1 MLTPN
6 TLLIGKPNPVLE
18 EDLETIGEEKVSRPM
33 ILLQR
38 SKEQLRRRFV
48 KENVH
53 ALGERKSNSTAD
65 NPKIQNTG
73 AVMLL
78 KSEAKDKA
86 LLKLGRVVD
95 TIKDGVVHGLKPRQ
109 GNGYIV
115 EHPLQLMCNLKI
127 GGENPDY
134 KLKPD
139 AELFVLRV
147 RQSRRTKETANKLF
161 KDVAAQEVEDGDWHS
176 SWVLRTFST
185 FRDCYV
191 NSFCLASF

>member
-1 MLTPN
+1 
-6 TLLIGKPNPVLE
+6 
-18 EDLETIGEEKVSRPM
+18 
-33 ILLQR
+33 
-38 SKEQLRRRFV
+38 
-48 KENVH
+48 
-53 ALGERKSNSTAD
+53 
-65 NPKIQNTG
+65 
-73 AVMLL
+73 MLL
-78 KSEAKDKA
+78 KSEVKDKA

-95 TIKDGVVHGLKPRQ
+95 TIIGKDGVVHGLKPGQ
-109 GNGYIV
+109 GSSYIV
-115 EHPLQLMCNLKI
+115 DKLQLMCNLKI

-191 NSFCLASF
+191 KSFCLASF